1 MPFHPL
7 KLVFYLVIATL
18 EVTLLNLGV
27 TLLAAGL
34 QLTSSL
40 DWAALLLACLAG
52 AWTISRFDSFR
63 DDDGRL
69 HWLPIG
75 VWALTM
81 AFAVKVHAGGG
92 WSPLSGWSLIWPFG
106 GTGAPDTLSLLGLL
120 IVALWNWW
128 RGMSLVNADHGYVV
142 GVLQRGVLLLVAL
155 TILLTP
161 FASVNLGAPPL
172 GPRLAAQALAVAG
185 LGLFAL
191 SLARII
197 DEWEAGQTG
206 GIGYWLRS
214 SMLTSLGVL
223 LLGTLLL
230 TLVSNTATLALRSVL
245 AIMVGVVGLLL
256 LPVVWLLAKI
266 GEWLMRLVDPAFFEP
281 NLLPSPLPSA
291 DPSAQMPSDL
301 QIQIVQV
308 LQVLL
313 SLLVYLVPVLVLL
326 LLILTMRRRQA
337 RQRTA
342 DGVLHESLWSWQ
354 RLGADLLAALKGL
367 RLPTRAQGLRDVLA
381 RLRRDD
387 PAQRIRRRYVEL
399 LLLGEDA
406 ARPRLPQQTPLEYS
420 PHVAPL
426 TPGATADLQTLTDLY
441 DQARYAPDT
450 IKSADA
456 DLADAAW
463 TAIQAQSPKENR

>member
-7 KLVFYLVIATL
+7 KLVFYLVVATL
-18 EVTLLNLGV
+18 EVTLLHLGV

-40 DWAALLLACLAG
+40 SWAALLLACLAG
-52 AWTISRFDSFR
+52 AWTISRFESIYN
-63 DDDGRL
+63 DDGRL
-69 HWLPIG
+69 HWPPIG
-75 VWALTM
+75 VLALTM
-81 AFAVKVHAGGG
+81 AFVLKVHAGGG

-106 GTGAPDTLSLLGLL
+106 GAGAPDTLSLLGLL
-120 IVALWNWW
+120 IVGLWSWW
-128 RGMSLVNADHGYVV
+128 RGMALVNADHGYVL
-142 GVLQRGVLLLVAL
+142 GVLQRGVLLLVAV

-161 FASVNLGAPPL
+161 VASVNLGAPPL
-172 GPRLAAQALAVAG
+172 GPQLAAQALAVAG
-185 LGLFAL
+185 LGLFGL

-206 GIGYWLRS
+206 GLGYWLRS
-214 SMLTSLGVL
+214 SMRTSLGVL

-230 TLVSNTATLALRSVL
+230 TLVSNTATLALRSAL
-245 AIMVGVVGLLL
+245 AVVIGVVGLLL
-256 LPVVWLLAKI
+256 LPLIWLIAEI
-266 GEWLMRLVDPAFFEP
+266 GQWLMSRLGPMLSEP

-291 DPSAQMPSDL
+291 EPSAQMPSDF
-301 QIQIVQV
+301 QIQIVQA

-313 SLLVYLVPVLVLL
+313 SLLIYLVPVLVLV
-326 LLILTMRRRQA
+326 LLILTMQRRQS
-337 RQRTA
+337 RQRSA

-354 RLGADLLAALKGL
+354 RLGADLVAALKGL
-367 RLPTRAQGLRDVLA
+367 RLPSRAQGLRDVLA

-420 PHVAPL
+420 PQVAPL
-426 TPGATADLQTLTDLY
+426 TPGATGDLQILTDLY

-450 IKSADA
+450 IRSADA

-463 TAIQAQSPKENR
+463 NAIQAQSPKENR